1 MRFLFDVG
9 DLVTFETSK
18 VIMPEVGSADKKE
31 RWGKVKLT
39 GIVINREK
47 IEIENSSPTGEGPNS
62 YEEVCFYDVRTS
74 GGRLYIART
83 AENLKLIAKGKA

>member
-47 IEIENSSPTGEGPNS
+47 IEIENSSPTGEGANS

-74 GGRLYIART
+74 DGRLYIART